1 MPRKAYKFRLYPT
14 KEQQALIH
22 QTHGHCRFVYNYF
35 LERWNTSYKE
45 EGNGLNRSLMSKL
58 LTKMKK
64 QDETAW
70 LRNVDS
76 VALQVAYENL
86 IDSFQRFFKK
96 QNNYPRFK
104 SKKNPVQ
111 SYTTKNTNNNI
122 AIVSKRIKLPKLGL
136 VKFKQTC
143 RLEGRIMRATIK
155 YNASGTFYV
164 SVQCEVPDFKPL
176 PQTNEAV
183 GIDLGIIDFAILS
196 TGRKVDNQRFT
207 KKMEQKLKREQ
218 RKLSRR
224 YEQAKKDNRDLKKS
238 KNYQKQ
244 RMKVARL
251 RERVAFQRE
260 DFLNKL
266 STELIRQYDIIC
278 LEDLHIKGL
287 LKNHKLAKAISDVSW
302 SSFVQ
307 KLMYKA
313 KWYGREV
320 VKVSRFYPSSQI
332 CHACG
337 HYDCKK
343 SLDIRA
349 WTCPSCFTT
358 LDRDI
363 NASRNILGEGLR
375 ILNNPTVGTT
385 GIAY

>member
-111 SYTTKNTNNNI
+111 SYTTKNINNNI

-143 RLEGRIMRATIK
+143 GLEGRIMRATIK

-183 GIDLGIIDFAILS
+183 GIDLGITDFAILS

>member
-1 MPRKAYKFRLYPT
+1 MPHQAYKFRIYPN
-14 KEQQALIH
+14 KDQQALIH
-22 QTHGHCRFVYNYF
+22 QTHGHCRFVYNHF
-35 LERWNTSYKE
+35 LALWNTSYEE
-45 EGNGLNRSLMSKL
+45 EGKGLNRSIMSKM

-64 QDETAW
+64 QDDTAW

-76 VALQVAYENL
+76 VALQASYENL
-86 IDSFQRFFKK
+86 LDAFQRFFQK

-122 AIVSKRIKLPKLGL
+122 AIVGNQMKLPKLGL
-136 VKFKQTC
+136 VKFAKS
-143 RLEGRIMRATIK
+143 RNIEGRIMRATIK

-183 GIDLGIIDFAILS
+183 GIDLGITDFAILS

-207 KKMEQKLKREQ
+207 AKMEQKLKREQ

-224 YEQAKKDNRDLKKS
+224 YEQAKKEGRDLLECM
-238 KNYQKQ
+238 NYQKQ
-244 RMKVARL
+244 RRKVACL

-266 STELIRQYDIIC
+266 STALIRHYDVIC
-278 LEDLHIKGL
+278 IENLNTKGMM
-287 LKNHKLAKAISDVSW
+287 KNHKLAKAISDVSW

-313 KWYGREV
+313 KWFGRKIVEID
-320 VKVSRFYPSSQI
+320 RFFPSSQI
-332 CHACG
+332 CHTCG
-337 HYDCKK
+337 HRDGKK
-343 SLDIRA
+343 PLAIRV
-349 WTCPSCFTT
+349 WTCSSCGTI

-363 NASRNILGEGLR
+363 NASKNILIEGLR
-375 ILNNPTVGTT
+375 LLKQQP
-385 GIAY
+385 

>member
-1 MPRKAYKFRLYPT
+1 MPYKAYKFRLYPN
-14 KEQQALIH
+14 KKQQALIH
-22 QTHGHCRFVYNYF
+22 QTYGHCRFVYNHF
-35 LERWNTSYKE
+35 LELWNTSYKA
-45 EGNGLNRSLMSKL
+45 EGKGLNRSLMSKL
-58 LTKMKK
+58 LTKMKQ
-64 QDETAW
+64 QDDTAW

-76 VALQVAYENL
+76 VALQASYENL
-86 IDSFQRFFKK
+86 FAAFEQFFKK
-96 QNNYPRFK
+96 QNRYPRFK

-111 SYTTKNTNNNI
+111 SYTTKNTNHNI

-183 GIDLGIIDFAILS
+183 GIDLGITDFAILS

-218 RKLSRR
+218 RNLSRR

>member
-1 MPRKAYKFRLYPT
+1 MSHQAYKFRIYPN
-14 KEQQALIH
+14 KDQRVLIH
-22 QTHGHCRFVYNYF
+22 QTHGHCRFVYNHF
-35 LERWNTSYKE
+35 LALWNTSYEE
-45 EGNGLNRSLMSKL
+45 EGKGLNRSIMSKM
-58 LTKMKK
+58 LTKLKK
-64 QDETAW
+64 QEDTAW

-76 VALQVAYENL
+76 VALQASYENL
-86 IDSFQRFFKK
+86 IDAFQRFFQK

-122 AIVSKRIKLPKLGL
+122 AIVGNQMKLPKLGL
-136 VKFKQTC
+136 VKFAKS
-143 RLEGRIMRATIK
+143 RDIEGRIMRATIK

-183 GIDLGIIDFAILS
+183 GIDLGITDFAILS
-196 TGRKVDNQRFT
+196 NGRRVDNQRFT

-224 YEQAKKDNRDLKKS
+224 YEQAKKEGRNLRACM
-238 KNYQKQ
+238 NYQKQ
-244 RMKVARL
+244 RRKVARL

-266 STELIRQYDIIC
+266 STALIRHYDVIC
-278 LEDLHIKGL
+278 LEDLNTKGM
-287 LKNHKLAKAISDVSW
+287 LKNHKLAKAIADVSW
-302 SSFVQ
+302 SEFVT
-307 KLMYKA
+307 KLKYKA
-313 KWYGREV
+313 KWLDRKIVEID
-320 VKVSRFYPSSQI
+320 RFFPSSQL

-337 HYDCKK
+337 HRDGKK
-343 SLDIRA
+343 PLAIRV
-349 WTCPSCFTT
+349 WTCSACGTT

-363 NASRNILGEGLR
+363 NASKNILIEGLR
-375 ILNNPTVGTT
+375 LLKQQP
-385 GIAY
+385 

>member
-183 GIDLGIIDFAILS
+183 GIDLGITDFAILS

>member
-164 SVQCEVPDFKPL
+164 SVLCEVPDFKPL

-183 GIDLGIIDFAILS
+183 GIDLGITDFAILS

-218 RKLSRR
+218 RKSSRR